1 MKRWWARRRKTVL
14 VVIGSLA
21 VLIVGSLLL
30 KWIGLDANAFAAV
43 ASALAAIAAF
53 ASARESSDTA
63 RQAIRALAWATKP
76 VLRVRLF
83 NYQQGDQPTL
93 IIENISMY
101 PVARATVRWKMR
113 DGSRGQREIPGIEA
127 LKGPFD
133 VGNETRLALNDRVQL
148 PQLYGTDGT
157 DLVTIDYW
165 GPNGPVGWRITW
177 RGEWTFHSDG
187 QIASMGV
194 SLGIV
199 SDEEL

>member
-1 MKRWWARRRKTVL
+1 MKRWRERRWRLAL
-14 VVIGSLA
+14 VVVVSVAIL
-21 VLIVGSLLL
+21 VLGSLLL
-30 KWIGLDANAFAAV
+30 KWIGLDPNAFAAV

-53 ASARESSDTA
+53 GSARESSDTA

-83 NYQQGDQPTL
+83 NYDRNGQPTL
-93 IIENISMY
+93 IIENTSMH

-113 DGSRGQREIPGIEA
+113 DGSRGQQEITGIEP

-133 VGNETRLALNDRVQL
+133 VSNETRLAPNERIQL
-148 PQLYGTDGT
+148 PQLYGRDGT
-157 DLVTIDYW
+157 DLVTVDYW
-165 GPNGPVGWRITW
+165 GANSPLGWRITW

-187 QIASMGV
+187 QTASMGA
-194 SLGIV
+194 SLGVV